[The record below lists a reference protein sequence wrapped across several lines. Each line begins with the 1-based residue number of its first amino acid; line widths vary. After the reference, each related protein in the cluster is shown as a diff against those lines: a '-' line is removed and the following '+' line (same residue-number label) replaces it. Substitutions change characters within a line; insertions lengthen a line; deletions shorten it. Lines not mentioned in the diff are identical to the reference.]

1 MLGRVTSP
9 AKSLDSV
16 QAFQLVAEALPEPLV
31 LVTEEGVIM
40 AANATAAH
48 VLGREQAALPGMALR
63 DLVADPP
70 IRLEG
75 FLGACA
81 RSLRMIPGTL
91 TPRKL
96 APASLGC
103 EGTALKPSAPDAR
116 AALLLRLERERTAAA
131 DFGPVRM
138 QGEELARETAKR
150 KRLEEELRE
159 TQSRL
164 QAAKDE
170 LQRLSAL
177 DPLTGVSN
185 RAFFDRRLSEEWLR
199 AARSGD
205 PLSLILIDLD
215 GLKTLNERIG
225 QPGGD
230 RYLRQVASILRGAA
244 GRAADVVARH
254 GADEFAALLPETD
267 LTGAVHLAEAMRAGV
282 EALRRVAMASVT
294 ISAGV
299 VCLHAAPKV
308 PASRLVDA
316 ADRALYEAKRLG
328 RNRVAAVRDDE
339 SAGDSLDK
347 GKPAKS

>member
-1 MLGRVTSP
+1 VNP
-9 AKSLDSV
+9 PPKAAESV
-16 QAFQLVAEALPEPLV
+16 SAFQLIAEALPEPLV
-31 LVTEEGVIM
+31 LVTEEGLVL
-40 AANATAAH
+40 AANTTAARL
-48 VLGREQAALPGMALR
+48 LGREAAALAGVPLR

-91 TPRKL
+91 TPRKT
-96 APASLGC
+96 APASVGC
-103 EGTALKPSAPDAR
+103 EGTALKPSSPDGPN
-116 AALLLRLERERTAAA
+116 ALLLRLERDRSAPAE
-131 DFGPVRM
+131 FGPLRL
-138 QGEELARETAKR
+138 QGEELTRETAKR

-159 TQSRL
+159 AQDRL
-164 QAAKDE
+164 QSARDE
-170 LQRLSAL
+170 LRRLTAL

-205 PLSLILIDLD
+205 PLSLILVDLD
-215 GLKTLNERIG
+215 GLKTLNDRIG

-299 VCLHAAPKV
+299 VCLHAAAKV
-308 PASRLVDA
+308 PATRLVDA